1 MTMYGPESRITM
13 NQLRQWQSLLTG
25 RLVRAWVEDY
35 ESADDAEANDA
46 NVYVVIV
53 DDVKPTLSAT
63 NEITPWFTIIGRN
76 WAGDE
81 FRFDSDLFR
90 WETAD
95 A

>member
-13 NQLRQWQSLLTG
+13 NQLRQWQRLLTG
-25 RLVRAWVEDY
+25 RVVRAWVEDY
-35 ESADDAEANDA
+35 ESADDAEADDA

-53 DDVKPTLSAT
+53 DEVRVTSGIADDTV
-63 NEITPWFTIIGRN
+63 PWFTIIGRN